1 MKNKSIKYTILI
13 IFIAVVFVS
22 ANIVLAE
29 SQQSGNPFTLIWLAI
44 QKMHQ
49 KIVALEKAVRDIQL
63 IPGPAGPQGSA
74 GAQGPEGPAGP
85 QGQQGLPGEPGLMGP
100 QGPEGPA
107 GSSGGFSDYEVIH
120 DSKDVSVNPGANV
133 FAAAYCSDGK
143 NVLGR
148 VIGLKG
154 IKDTQCGFKL
164 FEKQAALKIIDK
176 LQVFH
181 DKRIAKDSSVSA
193 GFDIEFIFLGQKLG
207 YKIIEVP
214 VVWRHVETKNVNFIR
229 DTIETLTDIFK
240 IKLLDL
246 QGRYY

>member
-143 NVLGR
+143 NVLGGG
-148 VIGLKG
+148 GLTTNSSLSLYDSFPAG
-154 IKDTQCGFKL
+154 NNNVGWI
-164 FEKQAALKIIDK
+164 
-176 LQVFH
+176 VWFH
-181 DKRIAKDSSVSA
+181 NATNQTL
-193 GFDIEFIFLGQKLG
+193 LGT
-207 YKIIEVP
+207 IEVKAICAQA
-214 VVWRHVETKNVNFIR
+214 E
-229 DTIETLTDIFK
+229 
-240 IKLLDL
+240 
-246 QGRYY
+246 